1 MAATERPALGP
12 ALLAAALALPG
23 LSPLAQAESAPVQ
36 GHVGLRMLDYQDS
49 QPGAE
54 RVRVKAPALTAF
66 VPLGSEWS
74 LAGSWITDS
83 ISGASPL
90 YHSKSLTRLHDVRHA
105 SDLTLTRYLPQG
117 TWKVGAAYSNE
128 SDFLSRSVHAGFTR
142 SDESKNTVWSLQTA
156 LTHDRINPVNQVVDN
171 ETRETVDVLAGVT
184 QVLTERDIVQL
195 QWGWSQ
201 SQGYL
206 SDPYKLLDE
215 RPRQRQRQTLQ
226 TRWNHHIEDWNAT
239 LRGAYRLFRDDW
251 GIRAHTFELE
261 HVQALAGGYKISPS
275 LRYHTQ
281 SAAHF
286 YVDADGSRGPFAP
299 SPPAGALYHSLDQRL
314 SAFGAFT
321 VGLKLSY
328 TLDERTVFDVK
339 FEHYE
344 QRSAWAWGGGSPN
357 LLPLRARSVF
367 WGVTHWF

>member
-1 MAATERPALGP
+1 MAATEPATLGP
-12 ALLAAALALPG
+12 ALLAAALSLPG
-23 LSPLAQAESAPVQ
+23 LSPLAQAETAPVQ
-36 GHVGLRMLDYQDS
+36 GYMGLRVLDYQDS

-90 YHSKSLTRLHDVRHA
+90 YHSKSLARLHDVRHA
-105 SDLTLTRYLPQG
+105 SDLSLTHYQPQG
-117 TWKVGAAYSNE
+117 TWKIGTAYSSE
-128 SDFLSRSVHAGFTR
+128 SDFLSRSVSAGLTR

-156 LTHDRINPVNQVVDN
+156 VTHDLINPVNRLVQN

-184 QVLTERDIVQL
+184 QVLSERDIVQL
-195 QWGWSQ
+195 QLGWSQ
-201 SQGYL
+201 SQGYH

-226 TRWNHHIEDWNAT
+226 TRWNHHIEDWRAT
-239 LRGAYRLFRDDW
+239 LRGAYRLFRDNW

-261 HVQALAGGYKISPS
+261 HVQALPGDFKLSPS
-275 LRYHTQ
+275 LRYYTQ

-286 YVDADGSRGPFAP
+286 YVDADGSRSPFAP
-299 SPPAGALYHSLDQRL
+299 SPPADARYHALDQRL
-314 SAFGAFT
+314 SAFGALT
-321 VGLKLSY
+321 LGLKLSY
-328 TLDERTVFDVK
+328 TFNAQTVLDLKV
-339 FEHYE
+339 EHYE
-344 QRSAWAWGGGSPN
+344 QRSAWAWGSGSPN